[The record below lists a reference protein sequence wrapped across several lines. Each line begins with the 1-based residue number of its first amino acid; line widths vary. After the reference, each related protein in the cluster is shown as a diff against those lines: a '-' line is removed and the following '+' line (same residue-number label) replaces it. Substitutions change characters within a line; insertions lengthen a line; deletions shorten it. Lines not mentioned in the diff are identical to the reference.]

1 MENIQ
6 KYKNQIKEVESLVIK
21 LEKGELNLDE
31 LTTLES
37 LTRALHERSIILK
50 YKAFEQKVN
59 PVVHQEAKVEPT
71 PAPIVEVEIEEEV
84 VEEPTID
91 FSMFSVEEEVVEEEP
106 VTEEPIIAEVKE
118 VEISEV
124 VVEEII
130 EPVVEE
136 KVAPIVVELKEEI
149 PAPKSGGSFLDKMQS
164 ADTSLNA
171 RFNGSKLD
179 TLVGAFGLNQKL
191 QYINELFDGSS
202 ESFSDAIKSL
212 DAKSS
217 MEDAKETVSTLATQY
232 EWDSDDETVVEFM
245 SVLTRR
251 YA

>member
-21 LEKGELNLDE
+21 LENGELNLEE

-59 PVVHQEAKVEPT
+59 PVVPQESIVEET
-71 PAPIVEVEIEEEV
+71 PELIAEVEIAEEFIEA
-84 VEEPTID
+84 PTID
-91 FSMFSVEEEVVEEEP
+91 FSMFSVEEEDDVEEEP
-106 VTEEPIIAEVKE
+106 VKEEPIIAEVNE
-118 VEISEV
+118 VELPE
-124 VVEEII
+124 VEEII

-136 KVAPIVVELKEEI
+136 KVAPIVVELKEEV

-164 ADTSLNA
+164 ADTSINA

-212 DAKSS
+212 DVKSS
-217 MEDAKETVSTLATQY
+217 MEDAKETVSSLAAQY
-232 EWDSDDETVVEFM
+232 EWDSEDETVVEFM

>member
-21 LEKGELNLDE
+21 LENGELNLEE

-59 PVVHQEAKVEPT
+59 PVVPQESIVEET
-71 PAPIVEVEIEEEV
+71 PELIAEVEIAEELIEV
-84 VEEPTID
+84 PTID
-91 FSMFSVEEEVVEEEP
+91 FSMFSVEEEDDVEEEP
-106 VTEEPIIAEVKE
+106 VKEEPIIAEVNE
-118 VEISEV
+118 VELSE
-124 VVEEII
+124 VEEII

-136 KVAPIVVELKEEI
+136 KVAPIVVELKEEV

-164 ADTSLNA
+164 ADTSINA

-212 DAKSS
+212 DVKSS
-217 MEDAKETVSTLATQY
+217 MEDAKETVSSLAAQY
-232 EWDSDDETVVEFM
+232 EWDSEDETVVEFM